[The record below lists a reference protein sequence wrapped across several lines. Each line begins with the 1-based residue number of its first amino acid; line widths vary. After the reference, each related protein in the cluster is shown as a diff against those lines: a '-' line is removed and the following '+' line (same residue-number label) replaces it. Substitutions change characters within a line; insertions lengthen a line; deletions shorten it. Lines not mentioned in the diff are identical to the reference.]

1 MVINKSQAQY
11 LVTDDTGDNIQKIY
25 WFLQIWKLEDVL
37 ENVCLVEIGGDSGRR
52 LPIWPIR
59 HLNVFACSFFTLFL
73 GLIITKLASVV
84 KLQFI
89 WAFDTKLCHNLLR
102 NNMLIISTSLYCYSL
117 SLFYGGELM
126 FHVLFEKKA
135 DCVFTSKVD
144 FTIMLHN
151 VFKNACVPPWDY
163 TMLCCFI

>member
-1 MVINKSQAQY
+1 MIQEVISRKCIDSYKFGNWRY
-11 LVTDDTGDNIQKIY
+11 
-25 WFLQIWKLEDVL
+25 FVL
-37 ENVCLVEIGGDSGRR
+37 ENTSLVEIGGAVEDGGQSGFWMF
-52 LPIWPIR
+52 L
-59 HLNVFACSFFTLFL
+59 LALFFFTLFL
-73 GLIITKLASVV
+73 CLIIAKLASVV

-102 NNMLIISTSLYCYSL
+102 NNILIISTSLYCYSL
-117 SLFYGGELM
+117 SLFYSGELM

-135 DCVFTSKVD
+135 DCVFTSKVG

>member
-11 LVTDDTGDNIQKIY
+11 LVRDDTGGNIQKMY
-25 WFLQIWKLEDVL
+25 WFLQIWKLKIFCFREYVF
-37 ENVCLVEIGGDSGRR
+37 GGDWRGSGRR
-52 LPIWPIR
+52 WPIGL
-59 HLNVFACSFFTLFL
+59 LNVFACSFFFTLFL
-73 GLIITKLASVV
+73 CLIIAKLASVV

-102 NNMLIISTSLYCYSL
+102 NNILIISTSLYCYSL
-117 SLFYGGELM
+117 SLFYSGELM

-135 DCVFTSKVD
+135 DCVFTSKVG